1 MTDANTAG
9 IIVAVATLVTSLG
22 ACFVVVYNAIRTKRV
37 EAKLDS
43 GAIVQEKI
51 HTAVNGNL
59 AVALAK
65 IEAIGTELRA
75 AREEIG
81 GLKHEIT
88 DLKRAAGG
96 SSTPAGQ

>member
-1 MTDANTAG
+1 MTDGNSAE

-43 GAIVQEKI
+43 GAVVQEQI

-65 IEAIGTELRA
+65 IEAIGQELRA
-75 AREEIG
+75 AREEISD
-81 GLKHEIT
+81 LKHEIA
-88 DLKRAAGG
+88 DFKRTAGG
-96 SSTPAGQ
+96 S